1 MIHPSLAF
9 FSNYERNL
17 PGKLCCRTDALPS
30 SQFPD
35 KAVWHPTSCSWMCE
49 QGYFP
54 PQLTSLETVTASSP
68 MLSTV
73 TAVVISSRK
82 PSALTFSQPRLL
94 QSCLNCPD
102 YLEDIPSCRSNCDG
116 RVELDS
122 PTECSASVQVTYQ
135 LTGLTMSTFTDAARR
150 AFLSAL
156 ATATGKT
163 QTPGDITI
171 TGMLEVGS
179 RRAIGER
186 VTLALIEG
194 RRVASGSALIDS
206 GERRAV
212 TASSKTLQ
220 VFIQVNK
227 VAARGR
233 NIIEIGLAQASP
245 ALQQALRN
253 AGITTDVSV
262 LFAPNSIKGPG
273 TFACASQ
280 YVYNELTNRC
290 CNKDTFSK
298 PPSDP
303 ARYLWLSNGCDWVCR
318 STYKGSDCLTCTEYK
333 TNLWKPDGSAWDD
346 TSPTCTFKC
355 LTGFIKSDTG
365 VSTTIH

>member
-1 MIHPSLAF
+1 
-9 FSNYERNL
+9 
-17 PGKLCCRTDALPS
+17 
-30 SQFPD
+30 
-35 KAVWHPTSCSWMCE
+35 
-49 QGYFP
+49 
-54 PQLTSLETVTASSP
+54 
-68 MLSTV
+68 
-73 TAVVISSRK
+73 
-82 PSALTFSQPRLL
+82 
-94 QSCLNCPD
+94 
-102 YLEDIPSCRSNCDG
+102 
-116 RVELDS
+116 
-122 PTECSASVQVTYQ
+122 
-135 LTGLTMSTFTDAARR
+135 MSTFTDAARR

-233 NIIEIGLAQASP
+233 NVIEIGLAQASS

-253 AGITTDVSV
+253 AGITTEVSV

-303 ARYLWLSNGCDWVCR
+303 ARYLWLSNGCDWICR

-333 TNLWKPDGSAWDD
+333 ANLWKPDDSAWDD

-365 VSTTIH
+365 VSTTIHQMLSSHTRIPMAPSNASWPAERFYQIMWLDGNKEFLQVLHGYMLQMLNLPCQHQTAILHRARDPRQEMCLLDEMCRLYSAV

>member
-1 MIHPSLAF
+1 
-9 FSNYERNL
+9 
-17 PGKLCCRTDALPS
+17 
-30 SQFPD
+30 
-35 KAVWHPTSCSWMCE
+35 
-49 QGYFP
+49 
-54 PQLTSLETVTASSP
+54 
-68 MLSTV
+68 
-73 TAVVISSRK
+73 
-82 PSALTFSQPRLL
+82 
-94 QSCLNCPD
+94 
-102 YLEDIPSCRSNCDG
+102 
-116 RVELDS
+116 
-122 PTECSASVQVTYQ
+122 
-135 LTGLTMSTFTDAARR
+135 MSTFTDAARR

-156 ATATGKT
+156 ATAAGKT

-171 TGMLEVGS
+171 TGLLEVGS

-186 VTLALIEG
+186 FVLASTDHPSVSN
-194 RRVASGSALIDS
+194 RSAV
-206 GERRAV
+206 GGPGGRRAV

-220 VFIQVNK
+220 VSIQVNK

-233 NIIEIGLAQASP
+233 TVIEIGLSGASS
-245 ALQQALRN
+245 ALQEALRI
-253 AGITTDVSV
+253 AGITTVVSV

-303 ARYLWLSNGCDWVCR
+303 ARYLWLRNGCDWVCR

-365 VSTTIH
+365 VSATIHSKTL